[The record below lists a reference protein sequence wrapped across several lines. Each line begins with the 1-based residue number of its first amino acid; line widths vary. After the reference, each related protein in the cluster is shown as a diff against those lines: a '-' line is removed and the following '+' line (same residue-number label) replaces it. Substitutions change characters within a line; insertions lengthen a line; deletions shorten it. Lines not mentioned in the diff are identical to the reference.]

1 LGVGAELLYTDP
13 FRVSCYLHAI
23 TYMYGVFISKELH
36 NTDSMNFVKTFLN
49 VWYCRSVWKVQSDWE
64 RLICIFLAFDF
75 CHLLLLYLQHLPR
88 VFDVDL
94 FFYNLIL
101 RISVIDLDPWLLP
114 YLVPWY
120 RCTICV
126 KNENVC
132 LYIPVGTVLIVNFI
146 DQVKCEP
153 FCKRWIPFFPWR
165 RDLKIPVWENV
176 KLKNSN
182 PVGKYSKIGF
192 LPPTPLVRICLALCK
207 GVRVA

>member
-1 LGVGAELLYTDP
+1 MVWQICLKSSIGF
-13 FRVSCYLHAI
+13 FR
-23 TYMYGVFISKELH
+23 
-36 NTDSMNFVKTFLN
+36 
-49 VWYCRSVWKVQSDWE
+49 E

-101 RISVIDLDPWLLP
+101 RISVIDLDPWFLP
-114 YLVPWY
+114 LVPWC
-120 RCTICV
+120 RCTSCV
-126 KNENVC
+126 KAGKVC
-132 LYIPVGTVLIVNFI
+132 FYIPVGTVLNVNFI
-146 DQVKCEP
+146 DQVKCKP

-192 LPPTPLVRICLALCK
+192 LPPTPLVWICLALCK